1 MNLEGKVALIT
12 GGSRGIGKSIALK
25 LASLG
30 ANVII
35 NYSSNETKAN
45 KVVDEI
51 KELGSEGIAIK
62 ADVSNVEQAKNL
74 IDEALSKF
82 NKIDILVNN
91 AGITKDNLIMR
102 MTEEDW
108 DLVLDIN
115 LKGSFNVTKSIIRK
129 MIKQKHGSI
138 INISS
143 IVGLTGNAGQ
153 CNYSASKAGII
164 GLTKSLAKEVGK
176 KNIRVNAI
184 APGFIETDMTDK
196 LPDKI
201 KAEYIKGIALNK
213 LGQPEDVANAVA
225 FLASDY
231 AKYIT
236 GQVIVVDGGLGTN

>member
-213 LGQPEDVANAVA
+213 LGQPDDVANAVA